1 MVRREYYPRNT
12 ENPMR
17 LPRPRSLLPLVLLL
31 NAALM
36 AAQAERFFALR
47 QAWQDHWMVRAS
59 LQRFECE

>member
-1 MVRREYYPRNT
+1 
-12 ENPMR
+12 MR